1 MQITTGVTVLA
12 CFEEST
18 AIYGI
23 PSRIRCDHGLENVQV
38 AEFMLQQRGLNRGS
52 VITGS
57 SVHNQRVERLHRDV
71 YEGVLSFYVAVFAS
85 LQFEKLFSAV
95 FLSKHIDDSSQN
107 SKVKNH
113 RW

>member
-1 MQITTGVTVLA
+1 MA

-23 PSRIRCDHGLENVQV
+23 PSRIRCDHSLENVQV
-38 AEFMLQQRGLNRGS
+38 AEFMFQQRGLNRGS

-57 SVHNQRVERLHRDV
+57 SVHNQRVERLHKDV

-85 LQFEKLFSAV
+85 LEFEKLFSAV